1 MPHIYCVESDLK
13 WARMLRAVIRRD
25 VPDHNGVHVHSSYIG
40 PTKEWALPVDNS
52 AWRHYMRYPMSVW
65 SLPGFQH
72 PDLVLIDGR
81 FRAGCFL
88 ACYMKFT
95 QQMRVLFDDYLDRPE
110 YHAVEKLV
118 PRTGLVGR
126 MGVFDFDPEEKDLA
140 RGVDMLELFNSVD

>member
-25 VPDHNGVHVHSSYIG
+25 VPDHDGVHVHSSYIG

-95 QQMRVLFDDYLDRPE
+95 QQMRVLFDDYLDRP
-110 YHAVEKLV
+110 VN
-118 PRTGLVGR
+118 PR
-126 MGVFDFDPEEKDLA
+126 
-140 RGVDMLELFNSVD
+140 S